1 VSACQDLD
9 LLLPLHA
16 SGALE
21 PADAA
26 RVEAHLSECAACRLE
41 LEGDRE
47 VLSLAK
53 LPPVT
58 AAERRAITMAPR
70 RALAEF
76 TRADGRRARWAR
88 VSAGI
93 AVAAAAVV
101 AILTPVLLRRTPE
114 VPVVAAEWEAPDPDA
129 VWEWTEALELD
140 GGTSPSADE
149 EDAALAALEL

>member
-1 VSACQDLD
+1 VSACEDLD

-16 SGALE
+16 TGALE

-26 RVEAHLSECAACRLE
+26 RVEAHLADCAACRLE
-41 LEGDRE
+41 VEGDRE

-58 AAERRAITMAPR
+58 AAERRAITMGPR
-70 RALAEF
+70 RALAQLNESD
-76 TRADGRRARWAR
+76 RRSGRWKR
-88 VSAGI
+88 VSAAV
-93 AVAAAAVV
+93 AVAAAAVA
-101 AILTPVLLRRTPE
+101 AILTPVLLQRSPE

-140 GGTSPSADE
+140 GATSPSADE
-149 EDAALAALEL
+149 ADAALAALEL